1 MGAIA
6 AAISVIV
13 NGVFMG
19 GVYGLTSSAWSFQC
33 GALKFANF
41 GYGASIMLSM
51 YITYF
56 GLTTWGLGPV
66 LTALLVLAMNVLIG
80 LGMRLTIL
88 KKSDRSTQ
96 ILCTMGLQMV
106 IINMVNFIFTSYPR
120 TLAIFES
127 RFYLTETISI
137 GLTQF
142 FCFILAAVILIS
154 FQLFLTHTWTGRAI
168 RAVVQ
173 NRDVAKLMGIKSEHI
188 LNVAFA
194 LSYALIGISGLMM
207 MMMYQVEPNF
217 GNSIQSIAF
226 LVCVSAGL
234 GSMGGAF
241 FSGILV
247 GVTSALINYFI
258 GATYHDPILY
268 SLFIVILLVRPHGL
282 FTKKS
287 QVARTL

>member
-1 MGAIA
+1 MGTVA
-6 AAISVIV
+6 AAISVIL
-13 NGVFMG
+13 NGILMG

-56 GLTTWGLGPV
+56 GLTEWNLGPIV
-66 LTALLVLAMNVLIG
+66 TFILVLVLNVLLG
-80 LGMRLTIL
+80 LGMRLTVL
-88 KKSDRSTQ
+88 RKSDRSTQ
-96 ILCTMGLQMV
+96 ILCTMGLQMI
-106 IINMVNFIFTSYPR
+106 IINLVNFIFTSYPR
-120 TLAIFES
+120 TLALFET
-127 RFYLTETISI
+127 RFYFTDTISI
-137 GLTQF
+137 GLTQL
-142 FCFILAAVILIS
+142 FCFVLAAVILIS
-154 FQLFLTHTWTGRAI
+154 FQLFLSFTWTGRAI

-173 NRDVAKLMGIKSEHI
+173 NRDVANLMGIKSDRI
-188 LNVAFA
+188 LNTAFA
-194 LSYALIGISGLMM
+194 LSYVLIGISGLMM
-207 MMMYQVEPNF
+207 MLMYQVEPNF

-234 GSMGGAF
+234 GSLGGAF

-268 SLFIVILLVRPHGL
+268 SLFIIILLVRPFGI